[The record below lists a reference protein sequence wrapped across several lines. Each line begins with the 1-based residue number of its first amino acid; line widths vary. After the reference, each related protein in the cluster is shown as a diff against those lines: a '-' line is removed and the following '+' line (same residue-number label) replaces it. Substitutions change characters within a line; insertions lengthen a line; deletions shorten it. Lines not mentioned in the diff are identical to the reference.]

1 AVHERI
7 DAKRA
12 MGADEPRLDALDEGK
27 VWPPHQRAIAEHPK
41 IAGGRIS
48 DRVHVLSSMSHL
60 AQSVVEGEGCRREVP
75 SHRRDKVGY
84 DLGNAAFGGF
94 YGRRKA
100 GARYRVCRRPGNTTN
115 EIPRAPLATTAVA
128 DLCAIGP

>member
-1 AVHERI
+1 MHEGI
-7 DAKRA
+7 DAERA
-12 MGADEPRLDALDEGK
+12 MGADEPRLHPLDERK
-27 VWPPHQRAIAEHPK
+27 VRPPHQRAIAEHPK

-75 SHRRDKVGY
+75 SHRRDMVGY

-94 YGRRKA
+94 YGWRKA
-100 GARYRVCRRPGNTTN
+100 GPRHRVCRRPGHTTN
-115 EIPRAPLATTAVA
+115 EIPRP
-128 DLCAIGP
+128 